1 MFDIQKFAGGG
12 FLAEISG
19 PMWYYLTTTG
29 SLAAVWGAAYL
40 PDGTTVTADA
50 EESLNWI
57 NAATEE
63 NLPNGF
69 TIVIDGAYTTDTQ
82 TSPSVVELTLV
93 EGKTVGDVVVTGT
106 GASGLTLTIDGTNY
120 TVNSSGKLEAPAAGE
135 VLSVSVINT
144 TKRSNNKLVSK
155 TINYINPD
163 AADSDVVTFMAAL
176 NSLSDNATVKGGLV
190 VVEKRSIG

>member
-1 MFDIQKFAGGG
+1 M
-12 FLAEISG
+12 
-19 PMWYYLTTTG
+19 
-29 SLAAVWGAAYL
+29 
-40 PDGTTVTADA
+40 
-50 EESLNWI
+50 
-57 NAATEE
+57 
-63 NLPNGF
+63 
-69 TIVIDGAYTTDTQ
+69 
-82 TSPSVVELTLV
+82 
-93 EGKTVGDVVVTGT
+93 
-106 GASGLTLTIDGTNY
+106 
-120 TVNSSGKLEAPAAGE
+120 NSSGKLEAPAAGE

>member
-12 FLAEISG
+12 NYVEISG

-40 PDGTTVTADA
+40 PDGTTIEADA
-50 EESLNWI
+50 NESMHWI
-57 NAATEE
+57 NATTEE
-63 NLPNGF
+63 DLPNGF
-69 TIVIDGAYTTDTQ
+69 TIVINGAYTTDTQ

-93 EGKTVGDVVVTGT
+93 EDKTVGDVVVTGT